1 MNLSLATHRKPE
13 DIIIIGEGAAE
24 RINKNFD
31 RLFADL
37 GKIALDVAAYRIN
50 LSTDVTGA
58 LALAS
63 LAGID
68 ATNTTSYLRRD
79 GTWSVPPQPTGF
91 IQQIG
96 AVRPQWSID
105 TADGWI
111 DVGWTTTSG
120 GLITDVVDASGPWRR
135 MSVTAVDGSNSFTRI
150 NSFGGVWADW
160 NPTLM
165 FRIRTGVITNVR
177 FWLGLWSTNPTN
189 NNDTGAT
196 TADKAVSF
204 RYSTGASDAGW
215 MPFKIDSGAVTVGTS
230 VANIAASTVYSLRIS
245 ISGNG
250 TLATFG
256 VTPLGGVEATQTLA
270 LTALTGTRLDF
281 KAYIYSRG
289 VAVKAIDMANV
300 YQEVG
305 CGVS

>member
-1 MNLSLATHRKPE
+1 MNIAWPIRNKQSTISRPEQMSDVNDSL
-13 DIIIIGEGAAE
+13 
-24 RINKNFD
+24 D
-31 RLFADL
+31 RLFQDMARQKAAIEAYEIDL
-37 GKIALDVAAYRIN
+37 AN
-50 LSTDVTGA
+50 DVTGA
-58 LALAS
+58 LPLS
-63 LAGID
+63 RLAGYD
-68 ATNTTSYLRRD
+68 AANTTSFLRKD
-79 GTWSVPPQPTGF
+79 GTWAIPPQPTGF
-91 IQQIG
+91 IQQVN
-96 AVRPQWSID
+96 AVRPQWSFD
-105 TADGWI
+105 TADGWL

-120 GLITDVVDASGPWRR
+120 GLITDVVDSSSSWRR

-160 NPTLM
+160 NPTLY

-177 FWLGLWSTNPTN
+177 LWFGLWSANITN

-204 RYSTGASDAGW
+204 RYSTGAGDAGW

-230 VANIAASTVYSLRIS
+230 VANIAASTVYTLRIS

-256 VTPLGGVEATQTLA
+256 ITPLGGVESTQTLV

-281 KAYIYSRG
+281 KAHIYSRG
-289 VAVKAIDMANV
+289 TAVKAIDMANV

-305 CGVS
+305 CGVV